1 MIFNL
6 PNGLTLLRVILTP
19 VIVLL
24 LFQGE
29 FSWALLVFLIAGLTD
44 ALDGFLARSLRERT
58 EFGRI
63 LDPVADKVL
72 LGSAFFSLALVGR
85 LPLWLVVVGVGRDV
99 LLVVGSCVLYAVSG
113 RLGYPPSTLGKV
125 STVLQVLTVLVAMTT
140 VGGSRRLDPLIW
152 GTAAVT
158 VLSGLDYLYRF
169 AAELVARSRNASPA

>member
-63 LDPVADKVL
+63 LDPVADKIL
-72 LGSAFFSLALVGR
+72 LGSSFFSLALVGR
-85 LPLWLVVVGVGRDV
+85 LPLWLMVVGVGRDV

-125 STVLQVLTVLVAMTT
+125 STVLQVLTVLAAMTT
-140 VGGSRRLDPLIW
+140 VGGSGRLDPLIW

-169 AAELVARSRNASPA
+169 AAELVARLRNASPA